1 MGPFFFSFVSASMV
15 NATSLLVC
23 FKARNGPES
32 DSLLKKKGDENVDF
46 LSSTKT
52 VVLALIV
59 TIVYLLGGMLI
70 FYMCQ
75 MNQEEDKWSM
85 TQSLYY
91 CVVTISTVGYG
102 DLTPTTALGKWFAIF
117 YMLLGIG
124 LVGLALG
131 IVGGFL
137 MARQEALLMK
147 AVETAGKKRKAKKKL
162 SPTQWRL
169 IGALGIL
176 VTFVG
181 IGAIGFYFL
190 DDMKDNGLTAT
201 DAFFL
206 AVQTVTTV
214 GYGSPTIQNTATQWF
229 AIPYILISTL
239 LVAAALGTFA
249 DVFIERQQEKM
260 AERILKADFD
270 LEAILAMDTDGDA
283 SIDMAEFLE
292 YMLVKMG
299 KVSKID
305 IEKVKNQFRELD
317 VDNSGALDAED
328 IRIMQ
333 ERLQHEHDSSV
344 QTDSGLV

>member
-1 MGPFFFSFVSASMV
+1 MGVVCCCMV
-15 NATSLLVC
+15 NATSLFVC
-23 FKARNGPES
+23 PKARNGPES
-32 DSLLKKKGDENVDF
+32 DGLLKKNDESVDF
-46 LSSTKT
+46 MSSTKT
-52 VVLALIV
+52 VVISLLV
-59 TIVYLLGGMLI
+59 SIVYLLGGMII
-70 FYMCQ
+70 FYLCQ
-75 MNQEEDKWSM
+75 MNQAEEDQWSM
-85 TQSLYY
+85 LDCLYFS
-91 CVVTISTVGYG
+91 VVTVSTVGYG
-102 DLTPTTALGKWFAIF
+102 DLTPTTSLGRWFAIF
-117 YMLLGIG
+117 YMLVGIG

-214 GYGSPTIQNTATQWF
+214 GYRSPTIQNTATQWF

-317 VDNSGALDAED
+317 VGNSGALDAED

-344 QTDSGLV
+344 QADSGLV

>member
-1 MGPFFFSFVSASMV
+1 MGVVCCCMV
-15 NATSLLVC
+15 NATSLFVC
-23 FKARNGPES
+23 PKARNGPES
-32 DSLLKKKGDENVDF
+32 DGLLKKNDESVDF
-46 LSSTKT
+46 MSSTKT
-52 VVLALIV
+52 VVISLLV
-59 TIVYLLGGMLI
+59 SIVYLLGGMII
-70 FYMCQ
+70 FYLCQ
-75 MNQEEDKWSM
+75 MNQAEEDQWSM
-85 TQSLYY
+85 LDCLYFS
-91 CVVTISTVGYG
+91 VVTVSTVGYG
-102 DLTPTTALGKWFAIF
+102 DLTPTTSLGRWFAIF
-117 YMLLGIG
+117 YMLVGIG

-169 IGALGIL
+169 IGAVAIL
-176 VTFVG
+176 VTFIGVG
-181 IGAIGFYFL
+181 ALSFYFL
-190 DDMKDNGLTAT
+190 DDMDNVT

-206 AVQTVTTV
+206 TAQTVTTV
-214 GYGSPTIQNTATQWF
+214 GYGSPLIQNDATKAF
-229 AIPYILISTL
+229 AIPYILVSTL

-249 DVFIERQQEKM
+249 DVFIERQQERM

-305 IEKVKNQFRELD
+305 IEKVKSQFRELD

-333 ERLQHEHDSSV
+333 ERLQAEQDGINSDTHHHSEV
-344 QTDSGLV
+344 